1 MRIFALFVVF
11 FLEHIDFFTYFAA
24 EFKLLMIE
32 KEFFFIY
39 KLIKLIT
46 Q

>member
-32 KEFFFIY
+32 KEFFLFIN
-39 KLIKLIT
+39 LLS
-46 Q
+46 